1 MKNNNTVVI
10 TGIGIITPS
19 IQSYAD
25 CHDAVLKNTRHCQ
38 TVESIPLPQGQNARE
53 LRRLSKLV
61 KLTASAADQA
71 LAMSG
76 ADRTTMAAGVA
87 LTHGSTSFLAEFH
100 DLLFEFGADSASPA
114 AFSNGVTNA
123 PLSTISTLY
132 KLTSGGITFT
142 GLESSGIELLNQ
154 AADSVNSNEYTS
166 YLAGSAEEFSPVAEK
181 IYQANGWYNGIT
193 PPYLPSCQYDTFGF
207 PLSEGSAFVVF
218 EKLTE
223 SNRSRAL
230 AAFTALES
238 CNADAQFDLIL
249 SGASGGPQDCFE
261 LETIKKNLKSG
272 GKDIAFTSSL
282 FGNCFA
288 LNGVL
293 SVILACKCIQEHK
306 NIVPNVHL
314 HPSIA
319 AQRVQCDYVRNV
331 LVTSSS
337 RDGQVAQCIISSI
350 E

>member
-1 MKNNNTVVI
+1 MIKGTTVAI
-10 TGIGIITPS
+10 TGIGIVTPS
-19 IQSYAD
+19 VLSYD
-25 CHDAVLKNTRHCQ
+25 SCSEDALTNAKYMQ

-71 LAMSG
+71 LTMAG
-76 ADRTTMAAGVA
+76 ADKTGMAAGVA

-142 GLESSGIELLNQ
+142 GLESSGIDLLNQ
-154 AADSVNSNEYTS
+154 ASELVSCNAYAS
-166 YLAGSAEEFSPVAEK
+166 YLAGSAEEYSPIAEK
-181 IYQANGWYNGIT
+181 IYQAKGWYNGIT
-193 PPYLPSCQYDTFGF
+193 PPYMPSCKIDEYGI

-223 SNRSRAL
+223 ANRGRVL
-230 AAFTALES
+230 ATYTSLES
-238 CNADAQFDLIL
+238 DWSDYDIDLII
-249 SGASGGPQDCFE
+249 SGASGGPQDRFE
-261 LETIKKNLKSG
+261 LEILKTILENKKG
-272 GKDIAFTSSL
+272 DVVFSSTV

-288 LNGVL
+288 LSGVL
-293 SVILACKCIQEHK
+293 SVILACKCIQE
-306 NIVPNVHL
+306 NRNVVPHAQL

-319 AQRVQCDYVRNV
+319 ACHAQCDKVKNV

-337 RDGQVAQCIISSI
+337 RDGQVSQCIISAF